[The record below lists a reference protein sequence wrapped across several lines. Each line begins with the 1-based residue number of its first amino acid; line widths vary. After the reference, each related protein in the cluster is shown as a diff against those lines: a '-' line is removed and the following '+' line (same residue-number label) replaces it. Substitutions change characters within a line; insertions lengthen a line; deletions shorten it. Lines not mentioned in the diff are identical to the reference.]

1 MKELTKEE
9 KIKSAKY
16 IVNRRNEERLWR
28 ENVAERLKKG
38 EYVSPEER
46 EKHEKFQVRKKKQRE
61 LQRRR
66 NARIKNDPVLLEK
79 QREKWRLAREREE

>member
-46 EKHEKFQVRKKKQRE
+46 EQHEKFQVRKKKQQE

-79 QREKWRLAREREE
+79 QRENGD